1 MPIEEILLPV
11 GINLLKNAA
20 VSAFNYFR
28 ERGEP
33 DEHAKVSA
41 IEKLEVTRSNVE
53 RSMEEIIGG
62 TLTEENKDELR
73 RQTEESVSVLPI
85 EKGLATM
92 AIARYFEIPVAWM
105 SKTEVWMEDPTL
117 VRTATN
123 HAWIEKQLENC
134 ISRLGYGLVKGRRLK
149 SGVVNLF
156 VDISA
161 SGPTE
166 PCHHIYVDV
175 ICSPEPY
182 DYKLA
187 SLLYDIETAGE
198 LQKDDWFFIATHGIF
213 ASYATGIITRAKA
226 KAEYDIAG
234 IDATAIKD
242 LREAYEQDD
251 PAKIL
256 NILRELV
263 KK

>member
-62 TLTEENKDELR
+62 TLTEENKNELR

-85 EKGLATM
+85 VKGLAIVT
-92 AIARYFEIPVAWM
+92 IARYCEIPVYWV
-105 SKTEVWMEDPTL
+105 SKSEKWLIDQNL
-117 VRTATN
+117 LRTATN
-123 HAWIEKQLENC
+123 HAWVEKQLENC
-134 ISRLGYGLVKGRRLK
+134 ISRMGYELEKGKQLK
-149 SGVVNLF
+149 RGVVNLF
-156 VDISA
+156 VDITAKS
-161 SGPTE
+161 PIE
-166 PCHHIYVDV
+166 PSHRIYVDV

-182 DYKLA
+182 DYELA
-187 SLLYDIETAGE
+187 SLLYDMETAKE
-198 LQKDDWFFIATHGIF
+198 LQKGDWFFIATPGIF
-213 ASYATGIITRAKA
+213 TAYAAGIIARAKDS
-226 KAEYDIAG
+226 AEYSVAG
-234 IDATAIKD
+234 IDASTIKD
-242 LREAYEQDD
+242 LRGAHEQDD
-251 PAKIL
+251 PASIRKIL
-256 NILRELV
+256 EGLV
-263 KK
+263 